1 VAIKWKD
8 ASLIGNATLSSNLRK
23 CLLNTGSLIK
33 HLEYSSSNKISL
45 NVEAQSWGKPY
56 PEESKLLAVRSSGY
70 CLIRE
75 IFLTCNDQPWVY
87 ARTIIPPH
95 TLLGAKR
102 LAYWGKQPLGDY
114 LFSNKLI
121 YRGNIEI
128 AGVKISNI
136 PYEPIYNLD
145 IDEDNLLWGRR
156 SIFNIRNRPL
166 LLIEFLLPEAIK
178 CINSL
183 KK

>member
-1 VAIKWKD
+1 MVIKWKN
-8 ASLIGNATLSSNLRK
+8 ASLPRNTLLSDDVRK

-33 HLEYSSSNKISL
+33 YLEYSSSNKISL
-45 NVEAQSWGKPY
+45 RIEAQSWKKPH
-56 PEESKLLAVRSSGY
+56 PDESRLLAIRISGY
-70 CLIRE
+70 SLIRE
-75 IFLTCNDQPWVY
+75 IFLSCNNQPWVY
-87 ARTIIPPH
+87 ARTIIPAR
-95 TLLGAKR
+95 TLLGAKK
-102 LAYWGKQPLGDY
+102 LAYWGKQPLGNY

-128 AGVKISNI
+128 AGVKTSNI
-136 PYEPIYNLD
+136 PYEPIYNLV

-156 SIFNIRNRPL
+156 SIFYIRNKPL

-183 KK
+183 RK

>member
-1 VAIKWKD
+1 MTIKWRNTH
-8 ASLIGNATLSSNLRK
+8 LIGNTPLSANLRK

-33 HLEYSSSNKISL
+33 QLEHSSSNKISL
-45 NVEAQSWGKPY
+45 SVEAQSWRKPR
-56 PEESKLLAVRSSGY
+56 PEESKLLAVRSGGY
-70 CLIRE
+70 SLIRE
-75 IFLTCNDQPWVY
+75 IFLTCNDLPWVY
-87 ARTIIPPH
+87 ARTIIPPC

-121 YRGNIEI
+121 YRNNIEI

-136 PYEPIYNLD
+136 PYQPIYNLD
-145 IDEDNLLWGRR
+145 IDEGNLLWGRR
-156 SIFNIRNRPL
+156 SIFNIRNKPL